1 MSTGK
6 IMMMSDDPLKLV
18 SVYKSLT
25 NTSLVAKT
33 YKMFHTIYVCL
44 YTQIHLKKKESK
56 GQIFVDM

>member
-1 MSTGK
+1 
-6 IMMMSDDPLKLV
+6 MMMSDDPLKLV